1 MIRQPNTT
9 FQMHQ
14 FESILDLSIKIYI
27 FNFCWRIF
35 EVEIEIESMC
45 DASEIILLNFQFLMS
60 RDSVLWA
67 WRWKKKIK
75 MRIKMLMAQLWNI
88 QNAIG
93 FINLFFLSLN
103 IEHSNDGICCR
114 CFFISSSFFCSLL
127 FFLSQIY
134 PNLPVVHQTKNRNA
148 KQTII
153 PLTNRTTINKV
164 WCLWMKSIIRVWRD
178 LML

>member
-1 MIRQPNTT
+1 MLENFRSRNRNRINVWCKWNYP
-9 FQMHQ
+9 FK
-14 FESILDLSIKIYI
+14 FSI
-27 FNFCWRIF
+27 FNEQRQCALGL
-35 EVEIEIESMC
+35 EM
-45 DASEIILLNFQFLMS
+45 
-60 RDSVLWA
+60 
-67 WRWKKKIK
+67 KKKIK

-134 PNLPVVHQTKNRNA
+134 PNLPVVHQTKYRNA

-178 LML
+178 PML